1 MAVLDKKVSK
11 GSDRDAIIDFL
22 GINTLIVPMQGFL
35 PEHLNLLSL
44 DEEAM
49 AQELVDREGEAVV
62 EHGLLVKD
70 LLGGD
75 ESIGE
80 HEILGLVLDD
90 LIVGVEEALGE

>member
-1 MAVLDKKVSK
+1 M
-11 GSDRDAIIDFL
+11 
-22 GINTLIVPMQGFL
+22 
-35 PEHLNLLSL
+35 LSL

-49 AQELVDREGEAVV
+49 AQELVDSEDEAVV
-62 EHGLLVKD
+62 EHCLTVKD

-75 ESIGE
+75 ELSGV

>member
-1 MAVLDKKVSK
+1 MVLDNKFFES
-11 GSDRDAIIDFL
+11 SDRHTIIYLL
-22 GINTLIVPMQGFL
+22 GIDIAVACAQRLF
-35 PEHLNLLSL
+35 PEPLNLLSL

-62 EHGLLVKD
+62 EHGLIVQD

-75 ESIGE
+75 ELSGV

-90 LIVGVEEALGE
+90 LII

>member
-1 MAVLDKKVSK
+1 M
-11 GSDRDAIIDFL
+11 
-22 GINTLIVPMQGFL
+22 
-35 PEHLNLLSL
+35 LSL

-49 AQELVDREGEAVV
+49 AQELVDSEREAIV
-62 EHGLLVKD
+62 EHGLLEQD

-75 ESIGE
+75 ELFGV

>member
-1 MAVLDKKVSK
+1 M
-11 GSDRDAIIDFL
+11 
-22 GINTLIVPMQGFL
+22 
-35 PEHLNLLSL
+35 LSL

-49 AQELVDREGEAVV
+49 AQELVDSEREAII
-62 EHGLLVKD
+62 EHGLLEQD

-75 ESIGE
+75 ELFGV